1 MNGRHTMSN
10 SIDGGSRPA
19 TASAGHAARSVAGAP
34 KRVLI
39 ADDSAPIRETL
50 TSVLRDLGH
59 EVQSAPD
66 GDAALKMAQAWLPEF
81 VLIDVY
87 MPKVNGFVVARSLRN
102 RYPASQMKLI
112 MMSGAA
118 LDEATLT
125 EAGDAGFDHCIDKA
139 FTIDAL
145 NDLLSGGFAQD
156 LQAEQQD
163 RKPR

>member
-1 MNGRHTMSN
+1 MSN
-10 SIDGGSRPA
+10 SIDDGSTPVAGGSERD
-19 TASAGHAARSVAGAP
+19 SRSVRGAS

-59 EVQSAPD
+59 DVQSAPD
-66 GDAALKMAQAWLPEF
+66 GDAALKIAQSWQPEF

-87 MPKVNGFVVARSLRN
+87 MPKLNGFVVARNLRS

-125 EAGDAGFDHCIDKA
+125 DAGDAGFDHCIDKA
-139 FTIDAL
+139 FTVDAL
-145 NDLLSGGFAQD
+145 NDLLSGDFGQD
-156 LQAEQQD
+156 VQAGPD
-163 RKPR
+163 GRSTR